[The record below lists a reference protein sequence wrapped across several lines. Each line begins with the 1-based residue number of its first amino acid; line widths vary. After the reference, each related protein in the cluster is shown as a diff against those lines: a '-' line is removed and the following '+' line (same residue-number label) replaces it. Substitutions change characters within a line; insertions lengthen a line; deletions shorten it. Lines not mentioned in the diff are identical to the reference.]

1 MRMNSTERAF
11 YGSPFWVQKGT
22 FFKCSDKNE
31 SFYLQKVC
39 FSDREKFSEPS
50 LTQKIGKTQHKAL
63 YESRWKTQHK
73 ALYESRWKTQ
83 HKAFLW
89 VALEN
94 STQSFP
100 MGRVGKLN
108 TKLSYGSRWKTQ
120 HKAFLWVALENS
132 TQRFPMGRVVGRELS
147 FTEDFVVIPTIDLE
161 IQLFVGLVM
170 IKNSIEFEKFRRI
183 GAESAVQ
190 PTTGFCSNFL
200 R

>member
-1 MRMNSTERAF
+1 MNRVGKLNTTLS
-11 YGSPFWVQKGT
+11 YG
-22 FFKCSDKNE
+22 
-31 SFYLQKVC
+31 
-39 FSDREKFSEPS
+39 
-50 LTQKIGKTQHKAL
+50 
-63 YESRWKTQHK
+63 SRWKTQHK

-83 HKAFLW
+83 HNAFLW

-94 STQSFP
+94 SAQRFP
-100 MGRVGKLN
+100 MGRVGKLS
-108 TKLSYGSRWKTQ
+108 TTLSYGSRCGVGTK
-120 HKAFLWVALENS
+120 FYRRFCRNS
-132 TQRFPMGRVVGRELS
+132 
-147 FTEDFVVIPTIDLE
+147 DIDLE

>member
-1 MRMNSTERAF
+1 MNSTKRAF
-11 YGSPFWVQKGT
+11 YGSPFWAQKGT

-73 ALYESRWKTQ
+73 ALYE
-83 HKAFLW
+83 
-89 VALEN
+89 
-94 STQSFP
+94 
-100 MGRVGKLN
+100 
-108 TKLSYGSRWKTQ
+108 SRWKTQ